1 MQFKCLLKASLRDS
15 HHSRLSDSSLLF
27 VRFEVYVYY
36 YYYYYDNTRERKKK
50 DRVPRRRSTGFGVGN
65 EGVVT
70 TVDCMWRD
78 YRAR

>member
-36 YYYYYDNTRERKKK
+36 YYYYYDNTYEKERRKTEYR
-50 DRVPRRRSTGFGVGN
+50 DVAVPGSELGTRV
-65 EGVVT
+65 
-70 TVDCMWRD
+70 W
-78 YRAR
+78 